1 MKLFYAPASPFVRKV
16 MIVANELG
24 LAKRIETVTAAAH
37 PINRDASILPANP
50 LGQIPTLVLDDGST
64 LFDSRV
70 ICEWLDAEAGGNR
83 FFPSAGAARW
93 RALREQSLGDG
104 IANAALLARY
114 EEAARPPEKQFA
126 SWRDGQLDKVR
137 TCVDAVEGEIKDQG
151 NRFDIG
157 GVAIFAALNYLDL
170 RFPDLGWR
178 TARPNTAAW
187 FKATAERPSVKAS
200 A

>member
-16 MIVANELG
+16 LIVANELG

-83 FFPSAGAARW
+83 FFPAAGPARW
-93 RALREQSLGDG
+93 RALREQSIGDG
-104 IANAALLARY
+104 IAAAAVLARY
-114 EEAARPPEKQFA
+114 EEAMRPPEKQHA
-126 SWRDGQLDKVR
+126 PWREGQLEKIR
-137 TCVDAVEGEIKDQG
+137 TSLDAIEGEIG
-151 NRFDIG
+151 SMGSRFDIG
-157 GVAIFAALNYLDL
+157 GAAIVAALVYLDF
-170 RFPDLGWR
+170 RFADLGWR
-178 TARPNTAAW
+178 ATRPNTAAW
-187 FKATAERPSVKAS
+187 FKAAAERPSVKAS